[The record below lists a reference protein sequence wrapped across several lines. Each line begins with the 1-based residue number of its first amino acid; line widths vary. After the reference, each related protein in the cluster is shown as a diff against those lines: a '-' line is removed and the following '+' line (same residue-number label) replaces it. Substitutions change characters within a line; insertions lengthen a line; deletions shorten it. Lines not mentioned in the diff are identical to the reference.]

1 MARSR
6 EGETKRGTSHAAYAQ
21 TFLSFVLSSTPRRP
35 PLANF
40 RITPPP
46 SRGPYAVDVWPEATA
61 RPERRSRFYPRRGLT
76 FLDPPP
82 PCQWGCFPL
91 CGFRLDRQFYATDSS
106 LAPLPFTLSVV
117 EVDRRVSGVYGV
129 CMAFHGNGLDRL
141 DRSMRRRRREVSWTG
156 YSRVKESENE
166 ILRE

>member
-117 EVDRRVSGVYGV
+117 EVEGSTCFWGIRGMHGVSWKWVRSIGSIDEEEEERGFV
-129 CMAFHGNGLDRL
+129 DRL
-141 DRSMRRRRREVSWTG
+141 LVSKRIG
-156 YSRVKESENE
+156 K
-166 ILRE
+166 